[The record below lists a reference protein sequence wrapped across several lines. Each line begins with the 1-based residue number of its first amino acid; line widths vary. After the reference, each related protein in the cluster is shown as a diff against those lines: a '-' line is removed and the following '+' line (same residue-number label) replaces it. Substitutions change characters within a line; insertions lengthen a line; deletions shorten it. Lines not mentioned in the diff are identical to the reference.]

1 MDMIIGTLCFGA
13 MFLVTGIID
22 VLIDRFQY
30 QIEINEL

>member
-1 MDMIIGTLCFGA
+1 MDMIIGTMYFGA
-13 MFLVTGIID
+13 MFLVTGIVD